1 MEYYSATKKKKV
13 LASQRK
19 ETWKNLKR
27 ILLSERDKV
36 LCDSTYT
43 TFWRRQKYD
52 KEEKTTAVARGCRRK
67 GKEEMNKQCTGDS

>member
-27 ILLSERDKV
+27 ILLSERDSYCVIPPTRHSGEGRSKA
-36 LCDSTYT
+36 
-43 TFWRRQKYD
+43 RR
-52 KEEKTTAVARGCRRK
+52 KTNTAAARGCRRK
-67 GKEEMNKQCTGDS
+67 EEMEKQCTGDS

>member
-27 ILLSERDKV
+27 TLLSERDRYCVIPPTQHSGEGRSK
-36 LCDSTYT
+36 
-43 TFWRRQKYD
+43 
-52 KEEKTTAVARGCRRK
+52 ARRK
-67 GKEEMNKQCTGDS
+67 TNNSGCQGLQEEEGRDG